1 MAATSCRLA
10 NMVSPRVG
18 AADRDD
24 SLGVLI
30 LTGGVQVPPSDTR
43 VTPPSPRLNGC
54 AYLHLGRQR
63 HPPPL
68 RGGVTDSRDENTRS
82 GRGTGSGRIGLW
94 R

>member
-30 LTGGVQVPPSDTR
+30 LTGGVQVPLRQVESRWLTAALGAFGVSCSWNT
-43 VTPPSPRLNGC
+43 VTGL
-54 AYLHLGRQR
+54 Y
-63 HPPPL
+63 
-68 RGGVTDSRDENTRS
+68 
-82 GRGTGSGRIGLW
+82 GTLAV
-94 R
+94 